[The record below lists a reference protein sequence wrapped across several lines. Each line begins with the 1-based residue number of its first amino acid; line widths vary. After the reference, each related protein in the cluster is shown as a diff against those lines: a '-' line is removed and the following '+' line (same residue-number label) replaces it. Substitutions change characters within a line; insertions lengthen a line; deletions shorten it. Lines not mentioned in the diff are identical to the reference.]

1 MGAAIEFASGTIFRA
16 VIGDGVVWDHPSTG
30 QPLIGERIPHWRQ
43 AVETAR
49 RCSGALG
56 LGYVRVDIVI
66 DAARGAQ
73 VLECNA
79 YPGLVIQNVNTAG
92 LAGRIAQVE
101 QQKRDRDR
109 ERALRL
115 AAHRHRYTGF
125 RPLHR
130 LGGAIR
136 TASGRV
142 VEAWTLPASAA

>member
-1 MGAAIEFASGTIFRA
+1 VGAAIEFASGTIFRA

-43 AVETAR
+43 AVEAAR

-92 LAGRIAQVE
+92 LARRIAQVE
-101 QQKRDRDR
+101 QQKRDR

>member
-1 MGAAIEFASGTIFRA
+1 
-16 VIGDGVVWDHPSTG
+16 
-30 QPLIGERIPHWRQ
+30 
-43 AVETAR
+43 VEAAR

-56 LGYVRVDIVI
+56 LGYVGVDIVI

-79 YPGLVIQNVNTAG
+79 YPGLAIQNVNAAG

-101 QQKRDRDR
+101 QQKRGR

-125 RPLHR
+125 RPLHW
-130 LGGAIR
+130 LGRAIR

-142 VEAWTLPASAA
+142 VEAWTLPASAARSPGIGTRPEPFL